1 MRDSASGDVL
11 VSMAKVNAGPTQL
24 LGEIRSRGRRRVT
37 TLASG
42 VALLTAT
49 SLGTGCM
56 ALSPQLPPTD
66 FAVVEQVEDRQARE
80 EIYAEQQIYVHNE
93 PQGQRYTKGADV
105 NAQKRSWQSLD
116 AVLRSDAHSAA
127 ALPVRQQRL
136 SRLFTALT
144 VVAGIVTVAGA
155 AASAREGLNLGDI
168 NATGGLL
175 LGGGLATIGFGIT
188 AGVFYG
194 KTRRGYEDAV
204 DVYNDSL
211 GMRMGIL
218 DGRGEF
224 VPARGMVVDENGY
237 VVLDPT
243 VDEEPAAEPKPADIV
258 GPQPEP
264 AEPEV
269 ASPEVAEPEV
279 AAPDAPD
286 PVEPTPV
293 ADPPPAETAAPD
305 EAATPPAEAASPSE
319 PVEPVVAEPPAAS
332 VARLRL
338 LRD

>member
-1 MRDSASGDVL
+1 
-11 VSMAKVNAGPTQL
+11 
-24 LGEIRSRGRRRVT
+24 
-37 TLASG
+37 
-42 VALLTAT
+42 
-49 SLGTGCM
+49 M

-66 FAVVEQVEDRQARE
+66 FAQIEQVETRQERE
-80 EIYAEQQIYVHNE
+80 EIYAEQQIYVYDE
-93 PQGQRYTKGADV
+93 PQGRRYTKGANV

-127 ALPVRQQRL
+127 ALPLRQQRL

-188 AGVFYG
+188 SGVFYG
-194 KTRRGYEDAV
+194 KTRRGYENAV

-211 GMRMGIL
+211 GMRTGML
-218 DGRGEF
+218 DGSGEF

-243 VDEEPAAEPKPADIV
+243 VDDAPAAEPEPDSAEVV
-258 GPQPEP
+258 GPQPEEVAPTEPKPEVVAP
-264 AEPEV
+264 ADPEPE
-269 ASPEVAEPEV
+269 ASAPVDGPAPGA
-279 AAPDAPD
+279 AAPDSG
-286 PVEPTPV
+286 
-293 ADPPPAETAAPD
+293 D
-305 EAATPPAEAASPSE
+305 EAATSPAAVEAPPPAS
-319 PVEPVVAEPPAAS
+319 AEVPAPPGET